1 MEIVE
6 FTTVQP
12 FNVTFTAH
20 EHKVIKHFTND
31 TLYQDLLSFAGQS
44 VPIDSMANE
53 LGSLRIIQQ
62 QRHRAGSVA
71 TIAGYTSLGLV
82 VLVVTVCICAAYS
95 WHLLRG
101 GRSVVE
107 AVRSLA
113 RQQPRVHQVN
123 RPTVEMEPL
132 TVN

>member
-1 MEIVE
+1 M
-6 FTTVQP
+6 
-12 FNVTFTAH
+12 
-20 EHKVIKHFTND
+20 
-31 TLYQDLLSFAGQS
+31 
-44 VPIDSMANE
+44 
-53 LGSLRIIQQ
+53 
-62 QRHRAGSVA
+62 A

-82 VLVVTVCICAAYS
+82 VLVVTVCICVAYS

-113 RQQPRVHQVN
+113 GQQTRVHQVN
-123 RPTVEMEPL
+123 PPHVELEPL